1 MSDHVEATEGQRD
14 ETAAER
20 LDRNTLELLN
30 ELRIAGAGIQV
41 MFAFLL
47 ILPFNA
53 GWVRVD
59 SFDRTVYFVTLLV
72 VALAAFLLLAPAIQH
87 RILFRRG
94 QKSFLIRTGNNLA
107 IAGQACLGVGFVGIL
122 VLVSN
127 VVVGGAAPVIVGVL
141 AAVMLVGLWFV
152 FPIARREES

>member
-1 MSDHVEATEGQRD
+1 MTDPPEIKEAQRD
-14 ETAAER
+14 ETPAQR

-30 ELRIAGAGIQV
+30 ELRIDGAGIQV
-41 MFAFLL
+41 IFAFLL

-59 SFDRTVYFVTLLV
+59 SFDRTVYFITLLV

-94 QKSFLIRTGNNLA
+94 QKSFLIRTGNSLA
-107 IAGQACLGVGFVGIL
+107 IAGQTCIGLGFVGIL

-141 AAVMLVGLWFV
+141 AGALLVGLWFV
-152 FPIARREES
+152 FPVVHREES